1 MDALLIAAS
10 PSARSRSAALLD
22 GAAGALEQAGVA
34 VRRLV
39 LTELPAE
46 ALLRART
53 AEPLLREALDQVA
66 RAGAV
71 VLATPI
77 YKAAYSGLLKTF
89 LDLLPQDGLHGK
101 WIWPLATG
109 GSPAHTLALDHSLR
123 PVLDTWVRTRSC
135 RRCMRS
141 SRRSCGTTA
150 RGARSST
157 PTCNA
162 ASTSA
167 LRALRMRSSRRL
179 ICEGV
184 TNECGSA
191 SFDVAPDLGRT
202 RPTSTPV
209 RPEVSKGS

>member
-22 GAAGALEQAGVA
+22 GAAGALERAGLA

-39 LTELPAE
+39 LNELPAE

-53 AEPLLREALDQVA
+53 AEPPLREALDQVA
-66 RAGAV
+66 RSAAI

-77 YKAAYSGLLKTF
+77 YKAAYSGLLKAF

-123 PVLDTWVRTRSC
+123 PVLDNLGAHQVVPSVYALESQLVWNDGAGTATFDADVQRRLDIGAVRLANALESQAHQ
-135 RRCMRS
+135 RRRDE
-141 SRRSCGTTA
+141 
-150 RGARSST
+150 
-157 PTCNA
+157 
-162 ASTSA
+162 
-167 LRALRMRSSRRL
+167 RMRLSVVR
-179 ICEGV
+179 C
-184 TNECGSA
+184 SA
-191 SFDVAPDLGRT
+191 
-202 RPTSTPV
+202 
-209 RPEVSKGS
+209 

>member
-1 MDALLIAAS
+1 MNALLIAAS

-39 LTELPAE
+39 LNELPAE

-53 AEPLLREALDQVA
+53 AEPLLRDALEQVA

-77 YKAAYSGLLKTF
+77 YKAAYSGLLKAF

-123 PVLDTWVRTRSC
+123 PVLDNLGAHQIVPSVYALESQVTLYGETRGESGAVHFDPDVQ
-135 RRCMRS
+135 RRLDI
-141 SRRSCGTTA
+141 GAA
-150 RGARSST
+150 RLA
-157 PTCNA
+157 NA
-162 ASTSA
+162 LESQAH
-167 LRALRMRSSRRL
+167 LRQRDERMRLSVVR
-179 ICEGV
+179 C
-184 TNECGSA
+184 
-191 SFDVAPDLGRT
+191 
-202 RPTSTPV
+202 ST
-209 RPEVSKGS
+209 

>member
-1 MDALLIAAS
+1 MNALLIAAS

-22 GAAGALEQAGVA
+22 GAAGALEHAGVA

-39 LTELPAE
+39 LNDLPAE

-53 AEPLLREALDQVA
+53 AEPLLRDALEQVA

-77 YKAAYSGLLKTF
+77 YKAAYSGLLKAF

-123 PVLDTWVRTRSC
+123 PVLDNLGAHQVVPSVYALESQVTLNGESGAVHFDADVR
-135 RRCMRS
+135 RRLDI
-141 SRRSCGTTA
+141 GAA
-150 RGARSST
+150 RLA
-157 PTCNA
+157 NA
-162 ASTSA
+162 LESQAH
-167 LRALRMRSSRRL
+167 LRQRDERMRLSVVR
-179 ICEGV
+179 C
-184 TNECGSA
+184 SA
-191 SFDVAPDLGRT
+191 
-202 RPTSTPV
+202 
-209 RPEVSKGS
+209 

>member
-22 GAAGALEQAGVA
+22 GAAGALEHAGVA

-39 LTELPAE
+39 LNELPAD
-46 ALLRART
+46 ALLHART
-53 AEPLLREALDQVA
+53 AEPLLRDALEQVA

-101 WIWPLATG
+101 WVWPLATG

-123 PVLDTWVRTRSC
+123 PVLDNLGAHQVVPSVYALESQVVLNGGSDAPQFDADVR
-135 RRCMRS
+135 RRLDI
-141 SRRSCGTTA
+141 GAA
-150 RGARSST
+150 RLA
-157 PTCNA
+157 NA
-162 ASTSA
+162 LESQAHQ
-167 LRALRMRSSRRL
+167 RQRDERMRLSVVR
-179 ICEGV
+179 C
-184 TNECGSA
+184 SA
-191 SFDVAPDLGRT
+191 
-202 RPTSTPV
+202 
-209 RPEVSKGS
+209 

>member
-1 MDALLIAAS
+1 MNALLIAAS

-22 GAAGALEQAGVA
+22 GAADALEHAGVA

-39 LTELPAE
+39 LNELPAD

-53 AEPLLREALDQVA
+53 GEPLLRDALEQVA

-123 PVLDTWVRTRSC
+123 PVLDNLGAHQVVPSVYALE
-135 RRCMRS
+135 S
-141 SRRSCGTTA
+141 QIVLASDESAATTPRFDA
-150 RGARSST
+150 DVQ
-157 PTCNA
+157 
-162 ASTSA
+162 
-167 LRALRMRSSRRL
+167 RRL
-179 ICEGV
+179 EAGASRLAHALESQAHLRERHERASLSLVRC
-184 TNECGSA
+184 SA
-191 SFDVAPDLGRT
+191 
-202 RPTSTPV
+202 
-209 RPEVSKGS
+209 